1 MGIVKNITTNLA
13 FNIRREETESWQ
25 QPDVKKAFHVE
36 FATKNSSSAKAFL
49 PMACVLS
56 IVIMIVYSLGI
67 HFDLYGFQLDYAIL
81 YLILFV
87 VSLASYIVVSLLAK
101 DINKNDR
108 KILAF
113 ISILTAIYMLWVS
126 ALLFINRNL
135 EASTIVY
142 TATII
147 IITQGI
153 YLAPR
158 YSAWF
163 VTLSTV
169 LFLSTNFVR
178 DGYESIDY
186 EASVGIIVLSF
197 VSFLV
202 SYSRYNNRC
211 RAVYNELI
219 IIEKNK
225 QLDEMVTKLQEQ
237 KVELEKTNFELE
249 QAYVR
254 DSMTG
259 LYNRWYWNK
268 NFDNMLKE
276 SKSAENLTAVFMMD
290 VDNFKNINDTK
301 GHSMGDK
308 CLIAIAEVLERET
321 RDVLK
326 CSTFRMG
333 GEEFLVF
340 CSDIDKAGAIK
351 LANAILK
358 NVQNIR
364 IMGLDTMLTVSVGV
378 HIQKVENRNDIEEFI
393 VKADKAMYESKNT
406 GKNKIT
412 LSFN

>member
-1 MGIVKNITTNLA
+1 MGFIKNLTANLA
-13 FNIRREETESWQ
+13 FNVKREEFDSWQ
-25 QPDVKKAFHVE
+25 QPDIKKAFHIE
-36 FATKNSSSAKAFL
+36 FATKNSQSAKAFL
-49 PMACVLS
+49 PMACILS
-56 IVIMIVYSLGI
+56 LVIMAVYSFGVY
-67 HFDLYGFQLDYAIL
+67 FELYDFKLDYAIL
-81 YLILFV
+81 YLLLFIISFIAYLI
-87 VSLASYIVVSLLAK
+87 VSYFAK
-101 DINKNDR
+101 DIDVNDK
-108 KILAF
+108 KILGF
-113 ISILTAIYMLWVS
+113 LSILTAVYMVWISL
-126 ALLFINRNL
+126 LLFVNRNF

-142 TATII
+142 TATIV

-158 YSAWF
+158 YAAWF
-163 VTLSTV
+163 VSLSSFF
-169 LFLSTNFVR
+169 FLVTNIIR
-178 DGYESIDY
+178 SGYENLDY

-211 RAVYNELI
+211 RAVYNELLI
-219 IIEKNK
+219 IK
-225 QLDEMVTKLQEQ
+225 QNETLDEMVKQLQEQ
-237 KVELEKTNFELE
+237 KLTLEKTNFELE

-268 NFDNMLKE
+268 VYEDGITRCKEAQNF
-276 SKSAENLTAVFMMD
+276 TAIFMMD

-308 CLIAIAEVLERET
+308 CLIAIAEVLVRET
-321 RDVLK
+321 KNIENCNVY
-326 CSTFRMG
+326 RMG
-333 GEEFLVF
+333 GEEFVVF
-340 CSDIDKAGAIK
+340 CEDIDKANAIK

-358 NVQNIR
+358 GVQNIT

-378 HIQKVENRNDIEEFI
+378 HIQKVENHSDVEEFV

-412 LSFN
+412 LSF